1 MPFFRRRLILG
12 FLLVTGV
19 LVLTTVVRLGWEW
32 SQALADIDEMI
43 VTPVVLDEPTAAP
56 GQTSEDSSSA
66 QAPSEAAPSA
76 DNATQSG
83 FSAPTPEPTYDGSTA
98 PLTILLLGTDARPGD
113 TALRTDA
120 LVLVRL
126 NRVDGSVSMLSLPRD
141 LWVTY
146 PNNYGKGRINA
157 AYALG
162 ESEIGPGGG
171 AAMAK
176 ATVGK
181 LLGLR
186 VDHFV
191 MINFKGFETLI
202 DGLDGIRINVP
213 EPIYDPAYPT
223 DNYGTVEVRFPRGL
237 QTMSGER
244 ALIYA
249 RTRHADS
256 DFGRNQRQ
264 QQVLVA
270 IFDRIR
276 ERGLLQQLTS
286 LDEYTGAL
294 RGYVQTDIDKNRMLE
309 VANWARTINIDD
321 VERYAIDASVIVELR
336 DPATFA
342 VEPKELKKL
351 VGQFTGE
358 AISKAG
364 GE

>member
-1 MPFFRRRLILG
+1 MPFFQRRLT
-12 FLLVTGV
+12 VGV
-19 LVLTTVVRLGWEW
+19 LLIIGLLLTMMIRLGWEW

-43 VTPVVLDEPTAAP
+43 VTPVVLTEPTVAP
-56 GQTSEDSSSA
+56 NQTSEELSSA
-66 QAPSEAAPSA
+66 REATQPILEA
-76 DNATQSG
+76 DSATQSM
-83 FSAPTPEPTYDGSTA
+83 FPAPTAEPMYNGSTA
-98 PLTILLLGTDARPGD
+98 PLHILLLGTDARPGD
-113 TALRTDA
+113 EAPRTDA

-146 PNNYGKGRINA
+146 PNGYGKGRINA

-162 ESEIGPGGG
+162 ESQIGPGGG

-176 ATVGK
+176 ATVGR

-191 MINFKGFETLI
+191 MINFQGFETLI
-202 DGLDGIRINVP
+202 DSIGGIHIKVP

-223 DNYGTVEVRFPRGL
+223 DNYGTIEVRFPRGM

-294 RGYVQTDIDKNRMLE
+294 RGYVQTDIDKNKMLE
-309 VANWARTINIDD
+309 VANWARTVTLDSID
-321 VERYAIDASVIVELR
+321 RYAIDASMVVELR

-342 VEPKELKKL
+342 VEPRELKKII
-351 VGQFTGE
+351 GQFTGD
-358 AISKAG
+358 ATSKAG